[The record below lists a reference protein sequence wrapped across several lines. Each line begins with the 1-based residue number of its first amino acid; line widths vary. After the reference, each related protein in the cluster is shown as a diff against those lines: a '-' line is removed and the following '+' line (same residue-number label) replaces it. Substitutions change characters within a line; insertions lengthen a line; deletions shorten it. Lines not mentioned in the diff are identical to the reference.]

1 MVSSPPSYLTA
12 GADRLDSGVQTNTIS
27 VQTSTC
33 DLSREATD
41 KSERERKKKRK
52 KHKKDKRRKSQMA
65 DPVVT
70 DLMDGKGISV
80 ENSGGFYSDH
90 GNAHSSGDE
99 NDIAERTFLLLKKN
113 NLPDFLPCFI
123 LNLPNLNFKQ
133 IRRSA
138 VFDLHAARIRSPTW
152 RPPIDQRGRNGIREP
167 WCPRSRSHQC
177 VCQPSYETSPWWD
190 AATDVT

>member
-90 GNAHSSGDE
+90 GNAQSSGDE
-99 NDIAERTFLLLKKN
+99 NDIAERTFLLSKQKTHLN
-113 NLPDFLPCFI
+113 ESFYFLQIYFESVI
-123 LNLPNLNFKQ
+123 FLIVIHFKF
-133 IRRSA
+133 A
-138 VFDLHAARIRSPTW
+138 FK
-152 RPPIDQRGRNGIREP
+152 
-167 WCPRSRSHQC
+167 
-177 VCQPSYETSPWWD
+177 
-190 AATDVT
+190 